1 MKSGMKAFTGIGVG
15 LIFIALAPLA
25 KADKKDDVAR
35 LIKELKAKDV
45 KTRIAAAEE
54 LGHIGQVKKSLT
66 EPSVP
71 VLIDALHDSDAG
83 VRKAAASALG
93 KVDPDV
99 KLAVPALT
107 DALKDKASPVR
118 QAAAGALGQIGPDAK
133 DAVPALRETQKDSDR
148 AVSRAANMAIQRIM
162 GRGKKRI
169 HGPEKYLF
177 IALRLRVLHTRPRR
191 VPAFALPL

>member
-15 LIFIALAPLA
+15 LVFLAFAPLV
-25 KADKKDDVAR
+25 KADKKQDVAR
-35 LIKELKAKDV
+35 LMKELQAKDA

-66 EPSVP
+66 EPAVP
-71 VLIDALHDSDAG
+71 ALIDALHDSDAG
-83 VRKAAASALG
+83 VRKAAANSLG

-99 KLAVPALT
+99 KVAVPPLT

-118 QAAAGALGQIGPDAK
+118 QAAAGALGLIGPDAK
-133 DAVPALRETQKDSDR
+133 EAIPALRDAQKDSDR

-162 GRGKKRI
+162 GRGKK
-169 HGPEKYLF
+169 
-177 IALRLRVLHTRPRR
+177 
-191 VPAFALPL
+191 